1 MRRIV
6 ASDEENDRR
15 AGEQACSPT
24 AAEPCKPFA
33 RPAHQREVNITLA
46 SPDDFMTLADAPANP
61 AVAAPRRSSVPVA
74 VPATAEALAEQA
86 DVRAAAQGDAQAFE
100 RLYRRHVSKV
110 YGLCWRLCNGDAA
123 KADQAAQDAFVRAW
137 EKLDSFRGES
147 AFGTWLHR
155 LTVNVVLGEHRL
167 LKRWTTFEDADQDG
181 APEPSYHPTSTISD
195 RMDVE
200 RALSRLPKGARA
212 VLVLHDLEGWQHDEI
227 ASATGIAVGT
237 SKAQLHRARKLMKEW
252 LS

>member
-1 MRRIV
+1 M
-6 ASDEENDRR
+6 
-15 AGEQACSPT
+15 
-24 AAEPCKPFA
+24 F
-33 RPAHQREVNITLA
+33 
-46 SPDDFMTLADAPANP
+46 
-61 AVAAPRRSSVPVA
+61 VAAPVPQTN
-74 VPATAEALAEQA
+74 PASEAAEREAA
-86 DVRAAAQGDAQAFE
+86 DVRAATSGCAKAFE
-100 RLYRRHVSKV
+100 RLYRAHVGKV

-137 EKLDSFRGES
+137 EKLGSFRGEA

-167 LKRWTTFEDADQDG
+167 LKRWTTFEDAEESG
-181 APEPSYHPTSTISD
+181 APEPAYHPSANLGEA
-195 RMDVE
+195 MDLE
-200 RALSRLPKGARA
+200 RALLRLPKGARA

-227 ASATGIAVGT
+227 ARATGIAVGT